1 MTYKA
6 LRKVPDTSKCSKL
19 NNYNYYYNYSI
30 NMNLEPVIYKMFCQW
45 PNANENK
52 IQSLHFD
59 FNLHLKRNIIYMD
72 KYRIFKYK
80 YLESNSW

>member
-1 MTYKA
+1 
-6 LRKVPDTSKCSKL
+6 
-19 NNYNYYYNYSI
+19 
-30 NMNLEPVIYKMFCQW
+30 MNLEPVIYKMFCQW
-45 PNANENK
+45 PYANENK

-59 FNLHLKRNIIYMD
+59 FNFHLKRNIIYMD